1 MVDKIREIIM
11 PVLQE
16 ENAELVEII
25 YRREAGRQVLRLL
38 VDRDGGIKLAD
49 CARLN
54 ERIGQVLDE
63 RDIIQESYVI
73 EVDSPG
79 IDRLFK
85 TKRDYERAIGRLV
98 RVTLSERIQN
108 KKEYIARLEEVSDM
122 GVKIDI
128 HPVRDNRR
136 LKPDAFSN
144 GVKKKGVIEIP
155 FEKIVRA
162 REEIEFN

>member
-1 MVDKIREIIM
+1 MVDKIKEIIE
-11 PVLQE
+11 PILQE
-16 ENAELVEII
+16 EQVELVEII
-25 YRREAGRQVLRLL
+25 FRREAGRQVLRLL

-49 CARLN
+49 CTRLN
-54 ERIGQVLDE
+54 ERISQFLDE

-85 TKRDYERAIGRLV
+85 TKRDYERAVGRLV
-98 RVTLSERIQN
+98 RVTLSERIQD
-108 KKEYIARLEEVSDM
+108 KKEYVARLEEVSDI
-122 GVKIDI
+122 GVKID
-128 HPVRDNRR
+128 
-136 LKPDAFSN
+136 
-144 GVKKKGVIEIP
+144 VKKKGIIEIP

>member
-1 MVDKIREIIM
+1 MIDKIREIIM

-25 YRREAGRQVLRLL
+25 YRREAGKQILRLL
-38 VDRDGGIKLAD
+38 VDRDGGVKLAD

-54 ERIGQVLDE
+54 KRIGQVLDE
-63 RDIIQESYVI
+63 RDVIRESYVI

-98 RVTLSERIQN
+98 RVTLSERIQD
-108 KKEYIARLEEVSDM
+108 KKEYVARLEEVSDM
-122 GVKIDI
+122 SVKID
-128 HPVRDNRR
+128 
-136 LKPDAFSN
+136 
-144 GVKKKGVIEIP
+144 VKKKGIIEIP

-162 REEIEFN
+162 RKEAEF